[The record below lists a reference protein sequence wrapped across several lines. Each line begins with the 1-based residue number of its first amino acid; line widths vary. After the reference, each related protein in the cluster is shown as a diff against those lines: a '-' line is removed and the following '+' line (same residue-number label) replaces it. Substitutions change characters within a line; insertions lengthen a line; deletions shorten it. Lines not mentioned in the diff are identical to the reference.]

1 MNKQGIYKIISPSN
15 KVYIGQS
22 TNIEKR
28 WRTYELLN
36 CKQQVKLYNSL
47 NKYGVEHHKFEIIEN
62 CEIEEL
68 NSRERYWQDF
78 YNVLGENGLN
88 LTLVDSE
95 ELHKKLSEESLIKM
109 RKTFE
114 DRGVVKGK
122 NNPMYGKKGIL
133 NSKSKKVINV
143 VTLKIYNSLSE
154 CCIINNL
161 NPKYMSRELS
171 GSRKNKT
178 DFLYFKD
185 DGNYFSEIKYKP
197 ILPIKIKKTA
207 EEIHYNRSSV
217 KLGSRNPM
225 YGRKGKDNPKSKK
238 VIDVEL
244 NIIYDSL
251 QECCEINNLN
261 PKYMSRWLTGARPN
275 KTKYKYL

>member
-95 ELHKKLSEESLIKM
+95 ELPKKLSEESLIKM

-122 NNPMYGKKGIL
+122 NNPMYGK
-133 NSKSKKVINV
+133 NHASKIVIDLSNGV
-143 VTLKIYNSLSE
+143 FYESASELAMIYNLNKYTLRSRLNGHLP
-154 CCIINNL
+154 NNT
-161 NPKYMSRELS
+161 NFKY
-171 GSRKNKT
+171 
-178 DFLYFKD
+178 
-185 DGNYFSEIKYKP
+185 
-197 ILPIKIKKTA
+197 
-207 EEIHYNRSSV
+207 
-217 KLGSRNPM
+217 
-225 YGRKGKDNPKSKK
+225 
-238 VIDVEL
+238 
-244 NIIYDSL
+244 
-251 QECCEINNLN
+251 C
-261 PKYMSRWLTGARPN
+261 
-275 KTKYKYL
+275 

>member
-15 KVYIGQS
+15 KVQIGQS

-95 ELHKKLSEESLIKM
+95 ELPKVWVRLRFRDGKSYGFWKL
-109 RKTFE
+109 R
-114 DRGVVKGK
+114 
-122 NNPMYGKKGIL
+122 
-133 NSKSKKVINV
+133 
-143 VTLKIYNSLSE
+143 TLDI
-154 CCIINNL
+154 
-161 NPKYMSRELS
+161 
-171 GSRKNKT
+171 
-178 DFLYFKD
+178 
-185 DGNYFSEIKYKP
+185 
-197 ILPIKIKKTA
+197 
-207 EEIHYNRSSV
+207 SV
-217 KLGSRNPM
+217 
-225 YGRKGKDNPKSKK
+225 
-238 VIDVEL
+238 
-244 NIIYDSL
+244 
-251 QECCEINNLN
+251 
-261 PKYMSRWLTGARPN
+261 
-275 KTKYKYL
+275 